1 VSDEPSEPNQ
11 QVNIEVGSVSA
22 SDNATINIAGGHI
35 IQAAAGATVI
45 IGASAG
51 AGLQALSDLVQL
63 SPEVRGAVASFS
75 VDFEAATSQ
84 VDVMGDYKDLHDL
97 LHQTQFHCYAPIL
110 REATRF
116 PDETSLELL
125 EDYERSLRDILVQL
139 GNVSTRSDQSGHKN
153 IAEAD
158 VAFIQEL
165 QQAHDNLK
173 AALVNSD
180 PEPLKKCIWRM
191 KRILTKVPVV
201 IDTRLNAAARTLRLS
216 ELVGALAEISK
227 VLNELKIDPAKV
239 EKFNEGFSMLQ
250 NMDQRLNILLTD
262 HEKWQS
268 IDIEMRRI
276 DSLIEQDLT
285 ELEMSWDDLKVQFS
299 PLYLNLTEAWAVSI
313 QGYANQLDQFL
324 AANNPA
330 KIRQAF
336 RNFRHESASH
346 FFQVDLN
353 LKALCSELRLIGEP
367 LTAIV
372 RRLE

>member
-1 VSDEPSEPNQ
+1 MSKEPTEPSQ
-11 QVNIEVGSVSA
+11 QVNIEVGSVAA
-22 SDNATINIAGGHI
+22 SENATVNIAGGHI

-45 IGASAG
+45 IGAQAG

-63 SPEVRGAVASFS
+63 SPEVRAAVASFS
-75 VDFEAATSQ
+75 ADFEAATSQ

-125 EDYERSLRDILVQL
+125 EDYERTLRDILVQL
-139 GNVSTRSDQSGHKN
+139 GNVSQRSDLRGHKN
-153 IAEAD
+153 IASVD
-158 VAFIQEL
+158 VTFIQEI
-165 QQAHDNLK
+165 QQANNDLK
-173 AALVNSD
+173 AALENLD
-180 PEPLKKCIWRM
+180 PELLKKCIWRL

-216 ELVGALAEISK
+216 TLVQALGDIQHD
-227 VLNELKIDPAKV
+227 LDDLKIDPAKV
-239 EKFNEGFSMLQ
+239 GKFNDGFSMLQ
-250 NMDQRLNILLTD
+250 NMDQRLNILLAD

-268 IDIEMRRI
+268 VDIEMRRI
-276 DSLIEQDLT
+276 DSLIEQDLS
-285 ELEMSWDDLKVQFS
+285 ELEMSWDDLKAQSS
-299 PLYLNLTEAWAVSI
+299 PLYLNSTEAWAVSI
-313 QGYANQLDQFL
+313 LGYANQLDQFL

-346 FFQVDLN
+346 FFQVDIN
-353 LKALCSELRLIGEP
+353 LKALCSELRKIGEP

-372 RRLE
+372 RSLE

>member
-1 VSDEPSEPNQ
+1 MAEEPSEPSQ
-11 QVNIEVGSVSA
+11 QVNIEVGSVAA
-22 SDNATINIAGGHI
+22 SENATVNIAGGHI

-45 IGASAG
+45 IGAQAG

-63 SPEVRGAVASFS
+63 SPEVRAAVASFS
-75 VDFEAATSQ
+75 ADFEAATSQ

-125 EDYERSLRDILVQL
+125 EDYERTLRDILVQL
-139 GNVSTRSDQSGHKN
+139 GNVSQRSDLHGHKN
-153 IAEAD
+153 IAEVD
-158 VAFIQEL
+158 VAFIQEIH
-165 QQAHDNLK
+165 QANNDLK
-173 AALVNSD
+173 AALDNLD
-180 PEPLKKCIWRM
+180 PELLKKCIWRL

-216 ELVGALAEISK
+216 ALVQALADIQRD
-227 VLNELKIDPAKV
+227 LNQLKIDPSKV
-239 EKFNEGFSMLQ
+239 ERFNEGFSMLQ
-250 NMDQRLNILLTD
+250 NMDLRLNILLAE

-268 IDIEMRRI
+268 VDIELRRI
-276 DSLIEQDLT
+276 DSLIEQDLS
-285 ELEMSWDDLKVQFS
+285 ELEMSWDDLKVQCS
-299 PLYLNLTEAWAVSI
+299 PLYLDSTEAWAVSI
-313 QGYANQLDQFL
+313 LGYANLLDQFL

-336 RNFRHESASH
+336 RNFRHEFASH

-372 RRLE
+372 RSLE